1 MLSKD
6 SPISE
11 IEAETERLKKLLSDN
26 GYKVSK
32 FVPATLEVDFG
43 CIILGF
49 KPKSALRFSL
59 RQEAIMNRPEWKR
72 FRAHIFERAVS
83 LFQTALLAGVLTVLC
98 LILSRI

>member
-11 IEAETERLKKLLSDN
+11 IEAETERLKKLL
-26 GYKVSK
+26 
-32 FVPATLEVDFG
+32 P
-43 CIILGF
+43 
-49 KPKSALRFSL
+49 
-59 RQEAIMNRPEWKR
+59 QEAIMNQPEWKR

>member
-1 MLSKD
+1 MTFIVVGKGCAPFLSPFLERRKAMLTKD
-6 SPISE
+6 SPIAE

-49 KPKSALRFSL
+49 
-59 RQEAIMNRPEWKR
+59 RPE
-72 FRAHIFERAVS
+72 ISFEIQS
-83 LFQTALLAGVLTVLC
+83 PAGGDYE
-98 LILSRI
+98 SA